1 MGIVQFIKLA
11 FIQGG
16 FFMYAI
22 LIISIFGLAIIIE
35 RFYKVG
41 FKFRINTEKFMGDL
55 TEFIRK
61 GDMKNAIELCSKSDA
76 ILPLI
81 IKSGL
86 LTQKKDPKRIQNA
99 IDEAVLEHMP
109 HISKRTDYLS
119 MIANVS
125 TLMGLLGTILGLIQA
140 FHAVG
145 YADAAQKGAMLAQG
159 ISMALNTTAF
169 GLIVAIPCM
178 IAYSLITAVSEQ
190 IMDEIDHFSL
200 KVVNLLTH
208 EH

>member
-11 FIQGG
+11 FMQGG

-41 FKFRINTEKFMGDL
+41 LRFRLNTEKFMADIM
-55 TEFIRK
+55 EFIKK
-61 GDMKNAIELCSKSDA
+61 GDIKKAIELCNRSDA
-76 ILPLI
+76 ILHLI
-81 IKSGL
+81 IKPGL
-86 LTQKKDPKRIQNA
+86 LKNGKDPKEIQSA
-99 IDEAVLEHMP
+99 IDEAILEQMP
-109 HISKRTDYLS
+109 NISKRTDYLS

-140 FHAVG
+140 FQAVG
-145 YADAAQKGAMLAQG
+145 YADAAQKGAMLAKG

-169 GLIVAIPCM
+169 GLIVAIP
-178 IAYSLITAVSEQ
+178 
-190 IMDEIDHFSL
+190 
-200 KVVNLLTH
+200 
-208 EH
+208 